1 MTVRYKNTG
10 ASFPAYS
17 FDGHI
22 LTINGLEL
30 DVYAL
35 AQHEPAHLVISA
47 DAAGKLS
54 VGTGRRYVAE
64 LELPAKRFGIEKIG
78 YTDDFGYPALRKA
91 ELPYPADEIVLTLWA
106 EKEGV

>member
-1 MTVRYKNTG
+1 MTVRYKNAGT
-10 ASFPAYS
+10 SYPAYS

-22 LTINGLEL
+22 LTVNELQL

-35 AQHEPAHLVISA
+35 AQHDPEHRAISA

-54 VGTGRRYVAE
+54 IGSGWRYVAE

-78 YTDDFGYPALRKA
+78 YTDDFGYPALRKV

-106 EKEGV
+106 EKEGD